1 MHVKPKTRDIMK
13 TFQDYLQVKEST
25 AMDIGTSIMGRSS
38 LGQDSKSAL
47 LAAMEVFEVLLAR
60 KSSKVISWLNQ
71 QAKTDPQIQ
80 QILDKYNIGSFKDSD
95 FRSDLRRAAT
105 RGRRIIS
112 KGLGDNLGQE
122 DDDADVVSPNPAD
135 SFHNPIG

>member
-1 MHVKPKTRDIMK
+1 MK

-25 AMDIGTSIMGRSS
+25 AMDIGTSIMGKSS

-80 QILDKYNIGSFKDSD
+80 QILDKYNIGSFKDTD
-95 FRSDLRRAAT
+95 FGSDLRRAAT
-105 RGRRIIS
+105 RGRRVIS

>member
-1 MHVKPKTRDIMK
+1 MK
-13 TFQDYLQVKEST
+13 TFQDYLQLKEST
-25 AMDIGTSIMGRSS
+25 AMDIGTSIMGKSS
-38 LGQDSKSAL
+38 LGQDAKGAL
-47 LAAMEVFEVLLAR
+47 LAAMEVFEVLLSR

-71 QAKTDPQIQ
+71 QAQADPQIQ
-80 QILDKYNIGSFKDSD
+80 QILDKYNISSFKDGDFASD
-95 FRSDLRRAAT
+95 VRRAAT
-105 RGRRIIS
+105 RGRRTIS

>member
-1 MHVKPKTRDIMK
+1 MK

-60 KSSKVISWLNQ
+60 KSSKWISCNFC
-71 QAKTDPQIQ
+71 
-80 QILDKYNIGSFKDSD
+80 YNSF
-95 FRSDLRRAAT
+95 
-105 RGRRIIS
+105 IS
-112 KGLGDNLGQE
+112 
-122 DDDADVVSPNPAD
+122 
-135 SFHNPIG
+135 